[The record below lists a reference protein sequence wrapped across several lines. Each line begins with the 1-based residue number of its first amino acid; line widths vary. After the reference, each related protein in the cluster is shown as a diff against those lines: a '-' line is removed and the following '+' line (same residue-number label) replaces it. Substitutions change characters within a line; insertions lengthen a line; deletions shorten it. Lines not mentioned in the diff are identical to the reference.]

1 MIKREVPYISYQDF
15 LLKVLEMAE
24 FLTYHR
30 KKILVAFVISA
41 LLMTG
46 LCGQLGFLMIARSDH
61 YSKMADA
68 LHERERTIKAS
79 RGEIV
84 DRNGTV
90 IAANRTVCTVSVIH
104 NQVTEPEKVIRELVR
119 ILELPEPE
127 VRKKVEKWS
136 SREII
141 RTNVEKSVG
150 DQIMNLGLSGVK
162 VDEDYKRYYP
172 YGSLASKVLGFT
184 GADNQGIIGLEV
196 MYERYLKGRDGLILT
211 TSDAKGT
218 ELQNAAEER
227 VEPVPG
233 NTLTVSLD
241 VNIQKYAEQA
251 AYQVMEKKGAK
262 AVSVIVMNPRNGE
275 IYAMVNVPEFD
286 LNDPF
291 TLNVE
296 SGGLTG
302 TELQDARNKMWRN
315 RCIND
320 TYEPGSTFKII
331 TAAAGLEAGVV
342 HLDDRFS
349 CPGFRIVEDRK
360 IRCHKIGGHGG
371 ETFLQGAM
379 NSCNPVFIDVGA
391 RLGVDSFYH
400 YFEQFGLL
408 GKTGIDLPG
417 EAATIMHKKE
427 NMGLVEL
434 ATVSFGQ
441 SFQITTIRL
450 AATVC
455 SLINGGQKI
464 TPHCGVEVRE
474 DDGTLLETLSYKEGK
489 QIVSEQVS
497 KTMRMILEKVVSEGG
512 GKKAYIEGYHIGGK
526 TATSET
532 LPRSANKYIS
542 SFLGFVPAEDPR
554 ILGICIINNPQGVY
568 YGGTDIC
575 NGEFCGNTILC
586 ALHTPIDDFEDKN
599 SGDFIS
605 EMGVIV
611 GKLAAYL
618 GCRNF
623 PPYNYDDINN
633 IVIYKDYHF
642 YHNCPLV
649 LKNDV
654 GFVLFSILCN
664 INYAIKFVENYFV
677 ENIPQKFKFAYLQYY
692 YLCDFI
698 REMNELLNT
707 KLELNSSLKNRN
719 IRNCL
724 AHYGL
729 GQFMKETDIDKEDI
743 LKGITVKAFNME
755 YYHCKELLYDYLNKL
770 AIQIKYKIF

>member
-1 MIKREVPYISYQDF
+1 
-15 LLKVLEMAE
+15 MAE
-24 FLTYHR
+24 FLTHHR
-30 KKILVAFVISA
+30 KKLFIVFLISV
-41 LLMTG
+41 LLMVG
-46 LCGQLGFLMIARSDH
+46 LCAQLGFLMIARSDH
-61 YSKMADA
+61 YSKMADE
-68 LHERERTIKAS
+68 LHKRERTIKAA

-441 SFQITTIRL
+441 SFQITPIRL

-455 SLINGGQKI
+455 SLINGGHQI
-464 TPHCGVEVRE
+464 TPHFGVEVRE

-497 KTMRMILEKVVSEGG
+497 KTMRAILEKVVSEGG

-568 YGGTDIC
+568 YGGTIC
-575 NGEFCGNTILC
+575 APVMRMVFENIL
-586 ALHTPIDDFEDKN
+586 P
-599 SGDFIS
+599 
-605 EMGVIV
+605 
-611 GKLAAYL
+611 YL
-618 GCRNF
+618 G
-623 PPYNYDDINN
+623 IE
-633 IVIYKDYHF
+633 KE
-642 YHNCPLV
+642 
-649 LKNDV
+649 
-654 GFVLFSILCN
+654 
-664 INYAIKFVENYFV
+664 AA
-677 ENIPQKFKFAYLQYY
+677 Q
-692 YLCDFI
+692 
-698 REMNELLNT
+698 
-707 KLELNSSLKNRN
+707 
-719 IRNCL
+719 
-724 AHYGL
+724 
-729 GQFMKETDIDKEDI
+729 ETDAVRTMDQVE
-743 LKGITVKAFNME
+743 
-755 YYHCKELLYDYLNKL
+755 HLLS
-770 AIQIKYKIF
+770 AE

>member
-1 MIKREVPYISYQDF
+1 
-15 LLKVLEMAE
+15 MAE
-24 FLTYHR
+24 FLTHHR
-30 KKILVAFVISA
+30 KKLFIVFLISA
-41 LLMTG
+41 LLMVG
-46 LCGQLGFLMIARSDH
+46 LCAQLGFLMIARSDH
-61 YSKMADA
+61 YSKMADE
-68 LHERERTIKAS
+68 LHKRERTIKAA

-441 SFQITTIRL
+441 SFQITPIQLITTASSI
-450 AATVC
+450 
-455 SLINGGQKI
+455 INGGRRI
-464 TPHCGVEVRE
+464 TPHFAMNVEST
-474 DDGTLLETLSYKEGK
+474 DGTYYQKFSYPE
-489 QIVSEQVS
+489 
-497 KTMRMILEKVVSEGG
+497 RMGVVSEATSETMRYILEQVVAEGS
-512 GKKAYIEGYHIGGK
+512 GKRAKLPGYRVGGK
-526 TATSET
+526 TATSEK
-532 LPRSANKYIS
+532 LPRSLKKYIS
-542 SFLGFVPAEDPR
+542 SFLGCAPADDPQV
-554 ILGICIINNPQGVY
+554 IALITIDEPVGIY
-568 YGGTDIC
+568 YGGTIAAPVVADIFS
-575 NGEFCGNTILC
+575 NIL
-586 ALHTPIDDFEDKN
+586 P
-599 SGDFIS
+599 
-605 EMGVIV
+605 
-611 GKLAAYL
+611 YL
-618 GCRNF
+618 
-623 PPYNYDDINN
+623 DITS
-633 IVIYKDYHF
+633 V
-642 YHNCPLV
+642 
-649 LKNDV
+649 
-654 GFVLFSILCN
+654 S
-664 INYAIKFVENYFV
+664 
-677 ENIPQKFKFAYLQYY
+677 
-692 YLCDFI
+692 
-698 REMNELLNT
+698 
-707 KLELNSSLKNRN
+707 
-719 IRNCL
+719 
-724 AHYGL
+724 
-729 GQFMKETDIDKEDI
+729 ETD
-743 LKGITVKAFNME
+743 
-755 YYHCKELLYDYLNKL
+755 
-770 AIQIKYKIF
+770 

>member
-1 MIKREVPYISYQDF
+1 
-15 LLKVLEMAE
+15 MAE
-24 FLTYHR
+24 FLTHHR
-30 KKILVAFVISA
+30 KKLFIVFLISV
-41 LLMTG
+41 LLMVG
-46 LCGQLGFLMIARSDH
+46 LCAQLGFLMIARSDH
-61 YSKMADA
+61 YSKMADE
-68 LHERERTIKAS
+68 LHKRERTIKAA

-296 SGGLTG
+296 RGGLTG

-349 CPGFRIVEDRK
+349 CPGFRIVEYRK
-360 IRCHKIGGHGG
+360 IRCHNIVGHGG

-441 SFQITTIRL
+441 SFQITPIQLIT
-450 AATVC
+450 TV
-455 SLINGGQKI
+455 SSIINGGRRI
-464 TPHCGVEVRE
+464 TPHFAMNVEST
-474 DDGTLLETLSYKEGK
+474 DGTYYQKFSYPE
-489 QIVSEQVS
+489 
-497 KTMRMILEKVVSEGG
+497 RMGVVSEATSETMRYILEQVVAEGS
-512 GKKAYIEGYHIGGK
+512 GKRAKLPGYRVGGK
-526 TATSET
+526 TATSEK
-532 LPRSANKYIS
+532 LPRSLKKYIS
-542 SFLGFVPAEDPR
+542 SFLGFAPADDPQV
-554 ILGICIINNPQGVY
+554 IALITIDEPVGIY
-568 YGGTDIC
+568 YGGTIAAPVVADIFS
-575 NGEFCGNTILC
+575 NIL
-586 ALHTPIDDFEDKN
+586 P
-599 SGDFIS
+599 
-605 EMGVIV
+605 
-611 GKLAAYL
+611 YL
-618 GCRNF
+618 
-623 PPYNYDDINN
+623 DITS
-633 IVIYKDYHF
+633 V
-642 YHNCPLV
+642 
-649 LKNDV
+649 
-654 GFVLFSILCN
+654 S
-664 INYAIKFVENYFV
+664 
-677 ENIPQKFKFAYLQYY
+677 
-692 YLCDFI
+692 
-698 REMNELLNT
+698 
-707 KLELNSSLKNRN
+707 
-719 IRNCL
+719 
-724 AHYGL
+724 
-729 GQFMKETDIDKEDI
+729 ETD
-743 LKGITVKAFNME
+743 
-755 YYHCKELLYDYLNKL
+755 
-770 AIQIKYKIF
+770 

>member
-1 MIKREVPYISYQDF
+1 
-15 LLKVLEMAE
+15 MAE
-24 FLTYHR
+24 FLTHHR
-30 KKILVAFVISA
+30 KKLFIVFLISA
-41 LLMTG
+41 LLMVG
-46 LCGQLGFLMIARSDH
+46 LCAQLGFLMIARSDH
-61 YSKMADA
+61 YSKMADE
-68 LHERERTIKAS
+68 LHKRERTIKAA

-104 NQVTEPEKVIRELVR
+104 NQMTEPEKVIRELVR
-119 ILELPEPE
+119 ILELPERE

-150 DQIMNLGLSGVK
+150 DEIMNLGLSGVK

-196 MYERYLKGRDGLILT
+196 MYEKYLRGRDGLILT
-211 TSDAKGT
+211 ISDAKGT
-218 ELQNAAEER
+218 ELQNVAEER

-262 AVSVIVMNPRNGE
+262 AVSVIVMNPQNGE
-275 IYAMVNVPEFD
+275 IYAMVNAPEFD

-291 TLNVE
+291 TLNME

-342 HLDDRFS
+342 HLDDKFS

-360 IRCHKIGGHGG
+360 IRCHKVGGHGE

-427 NMGLVEL
+427 NIGLVEL

-441 SFQITTIRL
+441 SFQITPIQLITTASSI
-450 AATVC
+450 
-455 SLINGGQKI
+455 INGGRRI
-464 TPHCGVEVRE
+464 TPHFAMNVEST
-474 DDGTLLETLSYKEGK
+474 DGTYYQKFSYPE
-489 QIVSEQVS
+489 
-497 KTMRMILEKVVSEGG
+497 RMGVVSEATSETMRYILEQVVAEGS
-512 GKKAYIEGYHIGGK
+512 GKRAKLPGYRVGGK
-526 TATSET
+526 TATSEK
-532 LPRSANKYIS
+532 LPRSLKKYSS
-542 SFLGFVPAEDPR
+542 SFLGFAPADDPQV
-554 ILGICIINNPQGVY
+554 IALITIDEPVGIY
-568 YGGTDIC
+568 YGGTIAAPVVADIFS
-575 NGEFCGNTILC
+575 NIL
-586 ALHTPIDDFEDKN
+586 P
-599 SGDFIS
+599 
-605 EMGVIV
+605 
-611 GKLAAYL
+611 YL
-618 GCRNF
+618 
-623 PPYNYDDINN
+623 DIKP
-633 IVIYKDYHF
+633 V
-642 YHNCPLV
+642 
-649 LKNDV
+649 
-654 GFVLFSILCN
+654 S
-664 INYAIKFVENYFV
+664 
-677 ENIPQKFKFAYLQYY
+677 
-692 YLCDFI
+692 
-698 REMNELLNT
+698 
-707 KLELNSSLKNRN
+707 
-719 IRNCL
+719 
-724 AHYGL
+724 
-729 GQFMKETDIDKEDI
+729 ETD
-743 LKGITVKAFNME
+743 
-755 YYHCKELLYDYLNKL
+755 
-770 AIQIKYKIF
+770 

>member
-1 MIKREVPYISYQDF
+1 MT
-15 LLKVLEMAE
+15 E
-24 FLTYHR
+24 FLTHHR
-30 KKILVAFVISA
+30 KKLFIVFLISA
-41 LLMTG
+41 LLMVG
-46 LCGQLGFLMIARSDH
+46 LCAQLGFLMIARSDH
-61 YSKMADA
+61 YSKMADE
-68 LHERERTIKAS
+68 LHKRERTIKAA

-196 MYERYLKGRDGLILT
+196 KYERYLKGRDGLILT

-441 SFQITTIRL
+441 SFQITPIQLITTASSI
-450 AATVC
+450 
-455 SLINGGQKI
+455 INGGRRI
-464 TPHCGVEVRE
+464 TPHFAMNVEST
-474 DDGTLLETLSYKEGK
+474 DGTYYQKFSYPE
-489 QIVSEQVS
+489 
-497 KTMRMILEKVVSEGG
+497 RMGVVSEATSETMRYILEQVVAEGS
-512 GKKAYIEGYHIGGK
+512 GKRAKLPGYRVGGK
-526 TATSET
+526 TATSEK
-532 LPRSANKYIS
+532 LPRSLKKYIS
-542 SFLGFVPAEDPR
+542 SFLGFAPADDPQV
-554 ILGICIINNPQGVY
+554 IALITIDEPVGIY
-568 YGGTDIC
+568 YGGTIAAPVVADIFS
-575 NGEFCGNTILC
+575 NIL
-586 ALHTPIDDFEDKN
+586 P
-599 SGDFIS
+599 
-605 EMGVIV
+605 
-611 GKLAAYL
+611 YL
-618 GCRNF
+618 
-623 PPYNYDDINN
+623 DITS
-633 IVIYKDYHF
+633 V
-642 YHNCPLV
+642 
-649 LKNDV
+649 
-654 GFVLFSILCN
+654 S
-664 INYAIKFVENYFV
+664 
-677 ENIPQKFKFAYLQYY
+677 
-692 YLCDFI
+692 
-698 REMNELLNT
+698 
-707 KLELNSSLKNRN
+707 
-719 IRNCL
+719 
-724 AHYGL
+724 
-729 GQFMKETDIDKEDI
+729 ETD
-743 LKGITVKAFNME
+743 
-755 YYHCKELLYDYLNKL
+755 
-770 AIQIKYKIF
+770 

>member
-1 MIKREVPYISYQDF
+1 
-15 LLKVLEMAE
+15 MAE
-24 FLTYHR
+24 FLTHHR
-30 KKILVAFVISA
+30 KKLFIVFLISA
-41 LLMTG
+41 LLMVG
-46 LCGQLGFLMIARSDH
+46 LCAQLGFLMIARSDH
-61 YSKMADA
+61 YSKMADE
-68 LHERERTIKAS
+68 LHKRERTIKAA

-104 NQVTEPEKVIRELVR
+104 NQMTEPEKVIRELVR
-119 ILELPEPE
+119 ILELPETE

-150 DQIMNLGLSGVK
+150 DEIMNLGLSGVK

-196 MYERYLKGRDGLILT
+196 MYEKYLRGRDGLILT
-211 TSDAKGT
+211 ISDAKGT

-262 AVSVIVMNPRNGE
+262 AVSVIVMNPQNGE
-275 IYAMVNVPEFD
+275 IYAMVNAPEFD

-291 TLNVE
+291 TLNME

-331 TAAAGLEAGVV
+331 TAAAGLEEGVV
-342 HLDDRFS
+342 HLDDKFS

-360 IRCHKIGGHGG
+360 IRCHKVGGHGG

-441 SFQITTIRL
+441 SFQITPIQLITTASSI
-450 AATVC
+450 
-455 SLINGGQKI
+455 INGGRRI
-464 TPHCGVEVRE
+464 TPHFAMNVEST
-474 DDGTLLETLSYKEGK
+474 DGTFYQKFSYPE
-489 QIVSEQVS
+489 
-497 KTMRMILEKVVSEGG
+497 RMGVVSEATSETMRYILEQVVAEGS
-512 GKKAYIEGYHIGGK
+512 GKRAKLPGYRVGGK
-526 TATSET
+526 TATSEK
-532 LPRSANKYIS
+532 LPRSLKKYIS
-542 SFLGFVPAEDPR
+542 SFLGFAPADDPQV
-554 ILGICIINNPQGVY
+554 IALITIDEPVGIY
-568 YGGTDIC
+568 YGGTIAAPVVADIFS
-575 NGEFCGNTILC
+575 NILPY
-586 ALHTPIDDFEDKN
+586 LDITPV
-599 SGDFIS
+599 S
-605 EMGVIV
+605 
-611 GKLAAYL
+611 
-618 GCRNF
+618 
-623 PPYNYDDINN
+623 
-633 IVIYKDYHF
+633 
-642 YHNCPLV
+642 
-649 LKNDV
+649 
-654 GFVLFSILCN
+654 
-664 INYAIKFVENYFV
+664 
-677 ENIPQKFKFAYLQYY
+677 
-692 YLCDFI
+692 
-698 REMNELLNT
+698 
-707 KLELNSSLKNRN
+707 
-719 IRNCL
+719 
-724 AHYGL
+724 
-729 GQFMKETDIDKEDI
+729 ETD
-743 LKGITVKAFNME
+743 
-755 YYHCKELLYDYLNKL
+755 
-770 AIQIKYKIF
+770 

>member
-30 KKILVAFVISA
+30 KKILVVFVISA

-68 LHERERTIKAS
+68 LHERERTIKAA

-104 NQVTEPEKVIRELVR
+104 NQVKEPEKVIRELAR
-119 ILELPEPE
+119 ILDLSEEE

-150 DQIMNLGLSGVK
+150 DEIMNLGLSGVK
-162 VDEDYKRYYP
+162 VDEDYRRYYP

-196 MYERYLKGRDGLILT
+196 MYEKYLKGQDGLILAL
-211 TSDAKGT
+211 SDAKGT

-227 VEPVPG
+227 VEPIPG

-262 AVSVIVMNPRNGE
+262 AVSIIIMNPQNGE
-275 IYAMVNVPEFD
+275 IYAMVNAPEFD

-291 TLNVE
+291 SLSGE
-296 SGGLTG
+296 SSGLTG
-302 TELQDARNKMWRN
+302 AELQDARNKMWRN

-342 HLDDRFS
+342 HLDDKFS

-360 IRCHKIGGHGG
+360 IRCHKVGGHGA

-379 NSCNPVFIDVGA
+379 NSCNPVFIDVGQ
-391 RLGVDSFYH
+391 RVGVDSFYH

-417 EAATIMHKKE
+417 EAATIMHKKK

-441 SFQITTIRL
+441 SFQITPIQLITTASSI
-450 AATVC
+450 
-455 SLINGGQKI
+455 INGGRRI
-464 TPHCGVEVRE
+464 TPHFAVSAESTDGMFYRTFSYPERTGVVS
-474 DDGTLLETLSYKEGK
+474 GSTSETMRYIL
-489 QIVSEQVS
+489 EQV
-497 KTMRMILEKVVSEGG
+497 VAEGS
-512 GKKAYIEGYHIGGK
+512 GKRAKLPEYRIGGK
-526 TATSET
+526 TATSEK
-532 LPRSANKYIS
+532 LPRSLKKYIS
-542 SFLGFVPAEDPR
+542 SFLGFAPADDPQV
-554 ILGICIINNPQGVY
+554 IALITIDEPVGIY
-568 YGGTDIC
+568 YGGTIAAPVIADIFS
-575 NGEFCGNTILC
+575 NIL
-586 ALHTPIDDFEDKN
+586 P
-599 SGDFIS
+599 
-605 EMGVIV
+605 
-611 GKLAAYL
+611 YL
-618 GCRNF
+618 
-623 PPYNYDDINN
+623 
-633 IVIYKDYHF
+633 
-642 YHNCPLV
+642 
-649 LKNDV
+649 DV
-654 GFVLFSILCN
+654 ERVDP
-664 INYAIKFVENYFV
+664 A
-677 ENIPQKFKFAYLQYY
+677 
-692 YLCDFI
+692 D
-698 REMNELLNT
+698 
-707 KLELNSSLKNRN
+707 LE
-719 IRNCL
+719 
-724 AHYGL
+724 
-729 GQFMKETDIDKEDI
+729 
-743 LKGITVKAFNME
+743 
-755 YYHCKELLYDYLNKL
+755 
-770 AIQIKYKIF
+770 